1 MGHKQPPTP
10 MQFDNKTELCVVKNN
25 AMKKL
30 KSMDMKFHWLRCLKN
45 QGEIR
50 HSWMQGTQNWGYCVT
65 KQHPEIYHQAMR
77 PEFLTPKC
85 QLELLRDVQN
95 GQNSQKGSARQVR
108 LDWKPNIILQWYMEI
123 HTEHQHRKL
132 SDWVWTDEFSMEKY
146 VNFIVTNHW
155 YWELG
160 HFMSP
165 LIIEYKLPV
174 NGP

>member
-1 MGHKQPPTP
+1 MRHKQPTIP
-10 MQFDNKTELCVVKNN
+10 MKTINTILLGIVLKDV
-25 AMKKL
+25 MKKL

-108 LDWKPNIILQWYMEI
+108 LD
-123 HTEHQHRKL
+123 
-132 SDWVWTDEFSMEKY
+132 
-146 VNFIVTNHW
+146 
-155 YWELG
+155 
-160 HFMSP
+160 
-165 LIIEYKLPV
+165 
-174 NGP
+174 